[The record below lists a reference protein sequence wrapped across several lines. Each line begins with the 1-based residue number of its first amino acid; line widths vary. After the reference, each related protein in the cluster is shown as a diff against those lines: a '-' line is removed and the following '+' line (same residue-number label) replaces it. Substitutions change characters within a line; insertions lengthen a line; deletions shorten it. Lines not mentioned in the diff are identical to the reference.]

1 MIIKGSMNYDQFGR
15 KLKRKGKLR
24 SSSQVRTTACRAVSK
39 GSNPLRSAKKPCS
52 TKEEFLER
60 LKSFRVILHQK
71 QIGNLKKVENILWL
85 QHTTREPIKLYLK
98 MK

>member
-15 KLKRKGKLR
+15 KLKEKESSVRLVRSGRLPVEQLARVQIPYGAPRNLALRKR
-24 SSSQVRTTACRAVSK
+24 SFLK
-39 GSNPLRSAKKPCS
+39 DLNP
-52 TKEEFLER
+52 
-60 LKSFRVILHQK
+60 FRVILHQK